1 MKPGRLLFAVMLA
14 LVLAVLLTSGYFAA
28 YMALGEYID
37 WRGILEEGL
46 PTASIE
52 RNYPQ
57 GWMTVFF
64 QPAAAIESRWIG
76 YPVFLTYSEVAG
88 PALSQ

>member
-14 LVLAVLLTSGYFAA
+14 LVLAVLLTSGYFTA
-28 YMALGEYID
+28 YIALGEYID
-37 WRGILEEGL
+37 WRGILEEGM
-46 PTASIE
+46 PFASIE

-64 QPAAAIESRWIG
+64 QPAAAVESLWIG
-76 YPVFLTYSEVAG
+76 YPVNLTYSEVPG
-88 PALSQ
+88 PSLAP